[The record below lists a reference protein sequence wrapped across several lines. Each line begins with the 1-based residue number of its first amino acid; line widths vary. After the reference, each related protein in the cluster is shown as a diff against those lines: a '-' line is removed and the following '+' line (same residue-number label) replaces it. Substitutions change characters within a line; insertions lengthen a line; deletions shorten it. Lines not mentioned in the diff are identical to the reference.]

1 MKKSFL
7 MMAVVTALAGAG
19 LTLLSHSSESSLT
32 PTQIANLE
40 ALAGPPTGQEGPGS
54 KTCYDDIHS
63 KDGCQ
68 VRYCPICEFVPG
80 TADVSGTP
88 KTCGGGNL

>member
-1 MKKSFL
+1 MKRSFL

-40 ALAGPPTGQEGPGS
+40 ALAGPPTGSSGGSGVPCFGSANYAPGWRYTDCS
-54 KTCYDDIHS
+54 TCLSQIDW
-63 KDGCQ
+63 
-68 VRYCPICEFVPG
+68 RG
-80 TADVSGTP
+80 TGTES
-88 KTCGGGNL
+88 TCGGRQ

>member
-7 MMAVVTALAGAG
+7 MMAVVTVLTGAG

-40 ALAGPPTGQEGPGS
+40 ALAGPPTGSSGGSGVPCFSSAFRDSEGAYVDCS
-54 KTCYDDIHS
+54 ECL
-63 KDGCQ
+63 
-68 VRYCPICEFVPG
+68 RYEGWTGYG
-80 TADVSGTP
+80 TES
-88 KTCGGGNL
+88 TCGGRQ